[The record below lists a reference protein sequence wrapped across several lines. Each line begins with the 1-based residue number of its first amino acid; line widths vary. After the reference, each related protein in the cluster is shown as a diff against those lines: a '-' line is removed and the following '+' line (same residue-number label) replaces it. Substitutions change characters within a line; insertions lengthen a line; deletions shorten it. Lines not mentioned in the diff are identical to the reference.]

1 LNYLQHGRLTLPAIA
16 FADAVRFFLTTTKKF
31 SFSREELLSCAA
43 GFDLFRAHY
52 PEIQIRMLSRL
63 GNLLGRKA
71 APAASQAVRPSL
83 PQSGSASQS
92 QRRQDPRDTYARVFR
107 WKPAAE
113 FARPTRVEIVGSF
126 TRWQT
131 VTLTHDAVQNAWTI
145 TIDGIAGKKTH
156 HYMLLIDGKPVFDP
170 ACDGFA
176 CPQGFDEEQFALET
190 EKGPRVLML
199 FSQTK

>member
-1 LNYLQHGRLTLPAIA
+1 MV
-16 FADAVRFFLTTTKKF
+16 AVRIKGFVQKNFASDAKNCCVASRVLINSAPITQTRMF
-31 SFSREELLSCAA
+31 SA
-43 GFDLFRAHY
+43 
-52 PEIQIRMLSRL
+52 I
-63 GNLLGRKA
+63 GNLLGRKTGQ
-71 APAASQAVRPSL
+71 PARQLARPSF
-83 PQSGSASQS
+83 PSGSGSS
-92 QRRQDPRDTYARVFR
+92 SRRQDPRDTYARVFR
-107 WKPAAE
+107 WKPAGE
-113 FARPTRVEIVGSF
+113 SARPTRVEIVGSF

-176 CPQGFDEEQFALET
+176 SPQGFDEEQFALET